1 MQRRMVKTI
10 SDRPVNPY
18 FLIEMMTFSNNT
30 KIAVIGGG
38 SWATALIKI
47 LCEQSNVQIRWWLRN
62 KHDIDHIRKFHHNP
76 RYLSDVNL
84 SPKKIKVFEKTTDA
98 VKGADYVILAV
109 PAAFI
114 KDALAELNEKHFLG
128 KRVVSAIKGMIPDQN
143 ILITDWIAEKSKVDL
158 KDTCVIAG
166 PCHAEEVALEKQ
178 SYLTIAST
186 ECSTAEDF
194 AKLISCRF
202 VMANPLDD
210 LYGVEYAAVM
220 KNIVALACGITH
232 GLGYGDNFQAVLV
245 SNAMQEIGRFVTAL
259 DPREREISS
268 SAYLGDLLVT
278 SYSQFSRNRL
288 FGNMIG
294 RGYSVKAAQ
303 LEMKMIAEGYYATK
317 SIMQLNESYSV
328 RIPITKAVY
337 QILYEDH
344 PPASVMDE
352 LKKHLL

>member
-1 MQRRMVKTI
+1 M
-10 SDRPVNPY
+10 S
-18 FLIEMMTFSNNT
+18 FLNNT

-47 LCEQSNVQIRWWLRN
+47 LCEQPNVQIRWWLRN
-62 KHDIDHIRKFHHNP
+62 QDDINHIRKFHHNP
-76 RYLSDVNL
+76 SYLSDVNL

-98 VKGADYVILAV
+98 VKGADYIILAV
-109 PAAFI
+109 PAAFV
-114 KDALAELNEKHFLG
+114 KESLQDLTEKHLKG
-128 KRVVSAIKGMIPDQN
+128 VCVVSAIKGMIPDQN
-143 ILITDWIAEKSKVDL
+143 ILVTDWIAEKFNVNL
-158 KDTCVIAG
+158 RDTCIIAG

-186 ECSTAEDF
+186 ECPAAEDF
-194 AKLISCRF
+194 AKLMTCRY
-202 VMANPLDD
+202 VTAHPLDD

-259 DPREREISS
+259 DPREREINS

-317 SIMQLNESYSV
+317 SIMEINKTYHV
-328 RIPITKAVY
+328 NIPITHAVY
-337 QILYEDH
+337 QILYEEQAPSH
-344 PPASVMDE
+344 IMDE
-352 LKKHLL
+352 LKKLLK

>member
-1 MQRRMVKTI
+1 MSLLNT
-10 SDRPVNPY
+10 
-18 FLIEMMTFSNNT
+18 T

-47 LCEQSNVQIRWWLRN
+47 LCEQHNVQVRWWLRN
-62 KHDIDHIRKFHHNP
+62 QHDIAHIRKFHHNP
-76 RYLSDVNL
+76 SYLSDVVL
-84 SPKKIKVFEKTTDA
+84 SPKKVRVFEKTTEA
-98 VKGADYVILAV
+98 VKGADYIILAV
-109 PAAFI
+109 PAAFVQESLQHLS
-114 KDALAELNEKHFLG
+114 ARHLQGA
-128 KRVVSAIKGMIPDQN
+128 RVVSAIKGMIPDRN
-143 ILITDWIAEKSKVDL
+143 ILVTDWVSQEYGIKME
-158 KDTCVIAG
+158 DTCVIAG

-186 ECSTAEDF
+186 ACPAAEDF
-194 AKLISCRF
+194 AGLMTCRY
-202 VMANPLDD
+202 VSAHALDD

-245 SNAMQEIGRFVTAL
+245 SNAMQEIGNLVTAM
-259 DPREREISS
+259 DPRQRNMSA

-278 SYSQFSRNRL
+278 AYSQFSRNRL

-317 SIMQLNESYSV
+317 SIHELNKLHQV
-328 RIPITKAVY
+328 NLPIVGAVY
-337 QILYEDH
+337 SILYEDQH
-344 PPASVMDE
+344 PAAIME
-352 LKKHLL
+352 QLKKVLK

>member
-1 MQRRMVKTI
+1 M
-10 SDRPVNPY
+10 S
-18 FLIEMMTFSNNT
+18 FLNNT

-47 LCEQSNVQIRWWLRN
+47 LCEQQHIQIRWWLRN
-62 KHDIDHIRKFHHNP
+62 GNDIEHIRKFHHNP
-76 RYLSDVNL
+76 SYLSDVYL
-84 SPKKIKVFEKTTDA
+84 SPKKVKVFEKTRDA
-98 VKGADYVILAV
+98 VKGADFVILAV
-109 PAAFI
+109 PAAFVQESLQ
-114 KDALAELNEKHFLG
+114 DLNESHLKG
-128 KRVVSAIKGMIPDQN
+128 KRIVSAIKGMIPDQN
-143 ILITDWIAEKSKVDL
+143 MLITDWIAEKYNVDL

-186 ECSTAEDF
+186 ECPAAEDF
-194 AKLISCRF
+194 AKLMTCRY
-202 VMANPLDD
+202 VTANALDD

-220 KNIVALACGITH
+220 KNIIALACGITH

-259 DPREREISS
+259 DPRGREISS

-303 LEMKMIAEGYYATK
+303 LEMKMIAEGFYATK
-317 SIMQLNESYSV
+317 SIMEMNKTFHV
-328 RIPITKAVY
+328 NIPITKAVY
-337 QILYEDH
+337 SILYEEQA
-344 PPASVMDE
+344 PAHVMDE
-352 LKKHLL
+352 LKKVLK